1 MNLYVDMEGK
11 VIKLII
17 KVNIIFFIILLL
29 LDENILIFID
39 VELY

>member
-17 KVNIIFFIILLL
+17 KVNIIFIIILLL

>member
-17 KVNIIFFIILLL
+17 KVNIIFLIILLL